1 VEAPTVVIGIV
12 AIALGGGWMLLG
24 YRLALILL
32 PIWGFFAGF
41 LFGAHVLQELVGQ
54 GFLATTISWVGGAIA
69 GLVFAALAYLYWY
82 LAVVI
87 AFASVGYWLGWGV
100 MTLIGF
106 SGMGLATFG
115 IGLVVGAVLAVL
127 AVMTGV
133 PLVALVVISALGG
146 AHAFIAGVLILM
158 GVIAVMDLGTGVVT
172 AIIAANVGWW
182 LAALGL
188 ALVSTIFQLRT
199 IGEHRLEPPAARI

>member
-1 VEAPTVVIGIV
+1 VEAPAIVIGVV
-12 AIALGGGWMLLG
+12 AIALGAGWMLLG

-41 LFGAHVLQELVGQ
+41 IFAAHVLQELLGQ
-54 GFLATTISWVGGAIA
+54 GFLTTTISWVGGAIA
-69 GLVFAALAYLYWY
+69 GLVFAVLAYLFWY

-87 AFASVGYWLGWGV
+87 AFASVGYWLGWGF

-106 SGMGLATFG
+106 SGTGLAAFG

-127 AVMTGV
+127 AIVTGV
-133 PLVALVVISALGG
+133 PLVALVVVTALGG
-146 AHAFIAGVLILM
+146 AHAFIAGLLILL
-158 GVIAVMDLGTGVVT
+158 GAIDVTAVGTGVVT
-172 AIIAANVGWW
+172 AIISANVGWW

-188 ALVSTIFQLRT
+188 ALVSTIIQLRT

>member
-1 VEAPTVVIGIV
+1 MVIGIV
-12 AIALGGGWMLLG
+12 AIALGAGWMLLG

-32 PIWGFFAGF
+32 PIWGFFAGVI
-41 LFGAHVLQELVGQ
+41 FGAHVLQELLGQ

-69 GLVFAALAYLYWY
+69 GLAFAVLAYLFWY

-87 AFASVGYWLGWGV
+87 AFASVGYWLGWGF

-106 SGMGLATFG
+106 SGTGLAAFG

-127 AVMTGV
+127 AVVTGV

-146 AHAFIAGVLILM
+146 AHALIAGLLILL
-158 GVIAVMDLGTGVVT
+158 GAIDVTALGTGVVT
-172 AIIAANVGWW
+172 AIISANVGWW

-188 ALVSTIFQLRT
+188 ALVSTIIQLRT

>member
-1 VEAPTVVIGIV
+1 VVIGIV
-12 AIALGGGWMLLG
+12 AIALGAGWMLLG

-41 LFGAHVLQELVGQ
+41 IFGAHVLQELLGQ

-69 GLVFAALAYLYWY
+69 GMVFAVLAYLFWY

-100 MTLIGF
+100 LTLIGF
-106 SGMGLATFG
+106 SGTGLAAFG
-115 IGLVVGAVLAVL
+115 IGLAIGAVLAVL
-127 AVMTGV
+127 VVGTGV
-133 PLVALVVISALGG
+133 PLVALVAISALGG
-146 AHAFIAGVLILM
+146 AHAFIAGVLVLL
-158 GVIAVMDLGTGVVT
+158 GVIEVTDLGAGVVT
-172 AIIAANVGWW
+172 AIISANVGWW
-182 LAALGL
+182 LTALGL
-188 ALVSTIFQLRT
+188 ALVSTIVQLRT

>member
-1 VEAPTVVIGIV
+1 VEAPTAVIGIV
-12 AIALGGGWMLLG
+12 AIALGAGWMLLG

-41 LFGAHVLQELVGQ
+41 IFGAHVLQEFLGQ
-54 GFLATTISWVGGAIA
+54 GFLATTISWVGSAIA
-69 GLVFAALAYLYWY
+69 GMVFAVLAYLFWY

-100 MTLIGF
+100 LTLIGF
-106 SGMGLATFG
+106 SGTGLAAFG

-127 AVMTGV
+127 AVGTGV
-133 PLVALVVISALGG
+133 PLVALVVVSALGG
-146 AHAFIAGVLILM
+146 AHAFIAGVLVLL
-158 GVIAVMDLGTGVVT
+158 GVIEVTDLGTGVVT
-172 AIIAANVGWW
+172 AIISANVGWW

-188 ALVSTIFQLRT
+188 ALVSTIVQLRT

>member
-1 VEAPTVVIGIV
+1 MVIGIV
-12 AIALGGGWMLLG
+12 AIALGAGWMLLG

-41 LFGAHVLQELVGQ
+41 IFGAHVLQELLGQ

-69 GLVFAALAYLYWY
+69 GMVFAVLAYLFWY

-100 MTLIGF
+100 LTLIGF
-106 SGMGLATFG
+106 SGTGLAAFG
-115 IGLVVGAVLAVL
+115 IGLAIGAVLAVL
-127 AVMTGV
+127 VVGTGV
-133 PLVALVVISALGG
+133 PLVALVAISALGG
-146 AHAFIAGVLILM
+146 AHAFIAGVLVLL
-158 GVIAVMDLGTGVVT
+158 GVIEVTDLGAGVVT
-172 AIIAANVGWW
+172 AIISANVGWW
-182 LAALGL
+182 LTALGL
-188 ALVSTIFQLRT
+188 ALVSTIVQLRT